1 MCVIKSGTALVLPS
15 TENPVKSKVLRKS
28 DLLQGAELRVKVLQS
43 SNELP
48 LFAELVLLDAQGG
61 VELLHQKLD
70 IIQPLRLLVGQKL

>member
-1 MCVIKSGTALVLPS
+1 M
-15 TENPVKSKVLRKS
+15 S

-70 IIQPLRLLVGQKL
+70 IIQPLCLLVGQKL